1 MSNPVLN
8 TEYFKQYTQGTDDSE
23 FADSPDLNNIID
35 ESIPYSAQ
43 AMTLAGTINKTITLL
58 AIVVLTSLVTYHL
71 PLPYFFFL
79 GLGLLTVILAYLICR
94 DPQQTPVLAPIYAFL
109 EGLTVGSL
117 SGLIDRAY
125 NANIAIDAVLC
136 TMAVIFA
143 MLTAYRLGIIKV
155 TKTFRTIVCGATM
168 GILIYY
174 ILLLVAELCGWYVT
188 TLDFGPWALISNGII
203 CGIAAFNLAVDFDDI
218 KNGIKYHAPKFLEW
232 YCAFGLMVT
241 IIWIYIEILRLL
253 AVRRR

>member
-1 MSNPVLN
+1 MSNPVLS
-8 TEYFKQYTQGTDDSE
+8 TQYFKQYTQGTDDSE

-35 ESIPYSAQ
+35 ESIPDSAQ
-43 AMTLAGTINKTITLL
+43 AMTLAGTINKTVTLL
-58 AIVVLTSLVTYHL
+58 AIVALSSLVTYHL
-71 PLPYFFFL
+71 PLPFFFFL
-79 GLGLLTVILAYLICR
+79 GLGVFTVILAYLICR
-94 DPQQTPVLAPIYAFL
+94 DPQQTPVLATIYAFL

-168 GILIYY
+168 GILLYY
-174 ILLLVAELCGWYVT
+174 IFLLVAELCGCYIT
-188 TLDFGPWALISNGII
+188 TLDYSPWALIINVVI
-203 CGIAAFNLAVDFDDI
+203 CGIAALNLAIDFDNI
-218 KNGIKYHAPKFLEW
+218 KNGIKYQAPKVFEW

-241 IIWIYIEILRLL
+241 IIWIYIEILRIM
-253 AVRRR
+253 AARRR